1 MVAAPRAV
9 MTKEEFQVAAGL
21 ADAAVER
28 LAVYVGLLRKWQK
41 AINLVGPS
49 TLPDLWRRHMWDSAQ
64 LVPHLPRPDAV
75 VLDLGSGAGFPGLV
89 LAIASPATVHLVE
102 SDQRKATFLR
112 EVNRATRAGA
122 IVHPCRIEALEPFP
136 VDVVTARAFAPLDRL
151 LASAEPFFRPAT
163 IGLFLKGRTLERE
176 LTACRKRW
184 NMTAKAIPS
193 LSDETGVVLKLEG
206 ISRRHE

>member
-1 MVAAPRAV
+1 
-9 MTKEEFQVAAGL
+9 MTKEEFQVVAGL
-21 ADAAVER
+21 SNAVVER
-28 LAVYVGLLRKWQK
+28 LAIYAGLLQKWQR

-49 TLPDLWRRHMWDSAQ
+49 TLADLWHRHMWDSAQ
-64 LVPHLPRPDAV
+64 LLPHLPRPDAV

-102 SDQRKATFLR
+102 SDQRKAMFLN
-112 EVNRATRAGA
+112 EVNRATQAGA
-122 IVHPCRIEALEPFP
+122 TVHACRVEVLDPVP

-151 LASAEPFFRPAT
+151 LACAEPFFRPTT

-193 LSDETGVVLKLEG
+193 LSDEAGVVLKLEG

>member
-9 MTKEEFQVAAGL
+9 MTKEEFQAATGL
-21 ADAAVER
+21 SDAAVAR
-28 LAVYVGLLRKWQK
+28 LALYADLLRKWQK
-41 AINLVGPS
+41 AINLVGSS

-64 LVPHLPRPDAV
+64 LIPHLPRPDAV

-89 LAIASPATVHLVE
+89 LALASRATVHLVE
-102 SDQRKATFLR
+102 SDQRKAAFLS
-112 EVNRATRAGA
+112 EVNRATQAGA
-122 IVHPCRIEALEPFP
+122 VVHTCRVEVLEPFP
-136 VDVVTARAFAPLDRL
+136 VDLITARAFAPLERL
-151 LASAEPFFRPAT
+151 LAVAEPFFQPKT
-163 IGLFLKGRTLERE
+163 IGLFLKGRTLDRE

-184 NMTAKAIPS
+184 NMAAKAIPS

>member
-1 MVAAPRAV
+1 MIAAHHPA
-9 MTKEEFQVAAGL
+9 MTREEFQVVAGL
-21 ADAAVER
+21 SDAVVER
-28 LAVYVGLLRKWQK
+28 LAIYAGLLQKWQK

-49 TLPDLWRRHMWDSAQ
+49 TLADPWRRHMLDSAQ
-64 LVPHLPRPDAV
+64 LLPHLPKPDAA

-89 LAIASPATVHLVE
+89 LAVASQATLHLVE
-102 SDQRKATFLR
+102 SDQRKAAFLN
-112 EVNRATRAGA
+112 EVNRATQAGA
-122 IVHPCRIEALEPFP
+122 MIHACRVETLEPFA

-151 LASAEPFFRPAT
+151 LACAEPFLRPAT
-163 IGLFLKGRTLERE
+163 VGLFLKGRNAERE

-184 NMTAKAIPS
+184 NMAAKAIPS

>member
-1 MVAAPRAV
+1 MIAAQRLA
-9 MTKEEFQVAAGL
+9 MTKEEFQAVAGL
-21 ADAAVER
+21 SDAVVER
-28 LAVYVGLLRKWQK
+28 LAIYAGLLQKWQK

-49 TLPDLWRRHMWDSAQ
+49 TLADPWRRHMLDSAQ
-64 LVPHLPRPDAV
+64 LLPHLPKPDAA

-89 LAIASPATVHLVE
+89 LAVASQATLHLVE
-102 SDQRKATFLR
+102 SDQRKAAFLN
-112 EVNRATRAGA
+112 EVNRATQAGA
-122 IVHPCRIEALEPFP
+122 MIHACRVETLEPFA

-151 LASAEPFFRPAT
+151 LACAEPFLRPAT
-163 IGLFLKGRTLERE
+163 VGLFLKGRNAERE

-184 NMTAKAIPS
+184 NMAAKAIPS